1 MKLENI
7 IAVVPSYDK
16 LDDSYYSK
24 WIKLLNNKNLIKKLK
39 ETNTKVYF
47 YSKSNLDFK
56 SDLICNKRKINL
68 SNINLLVTDDSSI
81 NLDFISM
88 IKPVIYYR
96 FDKTKE
102 FNRKR
107 TFGKVINEEEDVISK
122 IIGYINLNYR
132 IEKYYQKKINAYL
145 SELANN

>member
-1 MKLENI
+1 
-7 IAVVPSYDK
+7 
-16 LDDSYYSK
+16 
-24 WIKLLNNKNLIKKLK
+24 
-39 ETNTKVYF
+39 
-47 YSKSNLDFK
+47 
-56 SDLICNKRKINL
+56 
-68 SNINLLVTDDSSI
+68 
-81 NLDFISM
+81 M